1 MVCPWWLGFAID
13 NPLRTLIHDPESILS
28 PYVGSGSTVM
38 DIGAGMGC
46 FTIPL
51 ARLVGPAGR
60 VLAIDIQAGM
70 LATVARKARARGVS
84 ERIKPCLVSPYS
96 LGSHPAADFILAFWV
111 VHEVPDQ
118 RSFLEE
124 VCGLLKPEGVFLL
137 VEPLVHVA
145 EKSFQRTVQTAV
157 DAGLVVKGTP
167 KIRLSRSVLLVRK
180 EGASWSATLNP
191 SC

>member
-1 MVCPWWLGFAID
+1 MID
-13 NPLRTLIHDPESILS
+13 NPLRTLIHDPESILR
-28 PYVGSGSTVM
+28 PYVGSGSTVL

-60 VLAIDIQAGM
+60 VVAIDIQEGM
-70 LATVARKARARGVS
+70 LAALARKARARGVS

-118 RSFLEE
+118 RSFLSD
-124 VCGLLKPEGVFLL
+124 VCSLLKPEGVFLL
-137 VEPLVHVA
+137 VEPLVHVS
-145 EKSFQRTVQTAV
+145 EKSFQKTIQNAV
-157 DAGLVVKGTP
+157 DVGLVVKGTP
-167 KIRLSRSVLLVRK
+167 GIRLSRSVLLAREEK
-180 EGASWSATLNP
+180 ASWTGNSNP